1 MTESVPGPATTG
13 GGPPTVG
20 DLLRPPRPVVMGV
33 LNVTPDSFS
42 DGGRYA
48 DLDAAVR
55 HGVQMHSD
63 GAQLVDVGGESTRP
77 GADRVDAET
86 EAARVLPVIRELAA
100 RGVPMSVDTYR
111 AGVAAAALA
120 AGATVVNDV
129 SGGLADPDMA
139 KVVAEAGCPWI
150 LMHWRGHAKRMQDLA
165 RYTDVVTDVRAELAQ
180 RVDDALAAGV
190 AADRIVIDPGL
201 GFAKRA
207 ADNWQLTAR
216 LPELLSL
223 GYPLLFAASR
233 KSYLGA
239 LLADPDGTPRPTE
252 GRTAATVATSVL
264 AVAAGAWGVRVH
276 DVRETVDALAV
287 WTASG
292 RPRLATTEVTR

>member
-1 MTESVPGPATTG
+1 MTESVQGAAATDG
-13 GGPPTVG
+13 GWRAGA
-20 DLLRPPRPVVMGV
+20 DLLRSPRPVVIGV

-55 HGVQMHSD
+55 HGVEMHSD
-63 GAQLVDVGGESTRP
+63 GAHLVDVGGESTRP

-150 LMHWRGHAKRMQDLA
+150 LMHWRAHAKRMQELA
-165 RYTDVVTDVRAELAQ
+165 HYTDVVTDVRTELAQ
-180 RVDDALAAGV
+180 RVSDALAAGV
-190 AADRIVIDPGL
+190 AADRIVLDPGL
-201 GFAKRA
+201 GFAKRP

-216 LPELLSL
+216 LPELLAL
-223 GYPLLFAASR
+223 GYPLLFGASR

-239 LLADPDGTPRPTE
+239 LLAGPDGTPRPTD
-252 GRTAATVATSVL
+252 GRTAATIATSVL

-292 RPRLATTEVTR
+292 RPRLTTGEVAG